1 MMYKL
6 QFQKCGPYAW
16 GDVHVVV
23 GDIGAVHSLYNA
35 LLVAAGSGSLDW
47 NRRLVAEVTAVSS
60 TGGFDKIFQIGT
72 FKSPGASSVDDNLGE
87 Q

>member
-1 MMYKL
+1 MYKL

-23 GDIGAVHSLYNA
+23 GDIGAIHSLYNS
-35 LLVAAGSGSLDW
+35 LVATTRTGNSDW
-47 NRRLVAEVTAVSS
+47 ERLVAAEVTAVSS
-60 TGGFDKIFQIGT
+60 TGEFDKVFQIGT
-72 FKSPGASSVDDNLGE
+72 FKPPGASAVDDNLVE

>member
-6 QFQKCGPYAW
+6 RFQKCGPYAW

-23 GDIGAVHSLYNA
+23 GEIGAIHSLYNS
-35 LLVAAGSGSLDW
+35 LVATTRTGNSDW
-47 NRRLVAEVTAVSS
+47 ERLVAAEVTAVSS
-60 TGGFDKIFQIGT
+60 TGEFDKVFQIGT